1 MKLRFRSMS
10 VMPAALASSV
20 LNAQAQVGALKPET
34 IDNTDADP
42 R

>member
-10 VMPAALASSV
+10 VMPAALASV